1 MISRKRKSTSERINR
16 ELTPVEA
23 VKVAA
28 ARKDAELNQEAI
40 VREGR
45 KHLKVWNTMRAEV
58 RATLQRLKLER
69 KQLGLS
75 LTDIQ
80 DRSGIRKSVL
90 SRLENDPRA
99 NPTLL
104 TLQRYAAAVGLVL
117 AMQVQQA
124 SS

>member
-1 MISRKRKSTSERINR
+1 MVSRKNKSTSARINR
-16 ELTPVEA
+16 ELTPAEA
-23 VKVAA
+23 AKVAA
-28 ARKDAELNQEAI
+28 SRHDAELNQEAI

-45 KHLKVWNTMRAEV
+45 KHLKAWKTMRADV
-58 RATLQRLKLER
+58 QATLQRLKLER
-69 KQLGLS
+69 ERLGLS

-90 SRLENDPRA
+90 SRLENDSRA